1 MGVGTTDIELLAA
14 IADRD
19 RAALREL
26 YERHAG
32 WLVLRL
38 SRRCGDADIVNEAVQ
53 DTFVAVWRKP
63 SAYQGSG
70 DVAAWLWGIA
80 FRRMLDRVRRRSRW
94 ETVAEFIKPGV
105 VASAE
110 DEVLIGIEHS
120 DAGTA
125 LDRLSPELK
134 AVVQAMVLDGLT
146 ARETASLLGIPAG
159 TVKTRMMR
167 GSPLAPRGSGDMTWH
182 PSPEQLQAYSR
193 GLPTSQAWSI
203 ETHVAGCDACRRTA
217 LADRSRLDE
226 IWRSTLDDID
236 TPRRH
241 PIERLLVAIGV
252 PEHLARLLGA
262 TPSLTVPW
270 LVAVTAVLG
279 FALAIAWNTDPG
291 PTGARPDLFLFLLLA
306 PVVPVAGVAVA
317 FGPVGDPAHEVAV
330 ASPFHGFRLLLIR
343 TVAVVTASMS
353 LALVMALLLPDAG
366 LMTAAW
372 ILPALALAA
381 TTLAMS
387 TFVSPLIAAAGSV
400 LVWVAGIGAIELGP
414 NTLIEFGWTGQ
425 LVFAALL
432 VAAVVVLAARR
443 DTFEVSR

>member
-32 WLVLRL
+32 WLVVRL
-38 SRRCGDADIVNEAVQ
+38 SRRCGDADIVNEAIQ

-63 SAYQGSG
+63 SAYRGSG

-167 GSPLAPRGSGDMTWH
+167 AR
-182 PSPEQLQAYSR
+182 
-193 GLPTSQAWSI
+193 
-203 ETHVAGCDACRRTA
+203 
-217 LADRSRLDE
+217 
-226 IWRSTLDDID
+226 
-236 TPRRH
+236 
-241 PIERLLVAIGV
+241 RLLR
-252 PEHLARLLGA
+252 EDLA
-262 TPSLTVPW
+262 T
-270 LVAVTAVLG
+270 
-279 FALAIAWNTDPG
+279 
-291 PTGARPDLFLFLLLA
+291 
-306 PVVPVAGVAVA
+306 
-317 FGPVGDPAHEVAV
+317 
-330 ASPFHGFRLLLIR
+330 
-343 TVAVVTASMS
+343 
-353 LALVMALLLPDAG
+353 
-366 LMTAAW
+366 
-372 ILPALALAA
+372 
-381 TTLAMS
+381 
-387 TFVSPLIAAAGSV
+387 
-400 LVWVAGIGAIELGP
+400 
-414 NTLIEFGWTGQ
+414 
-425 LVFAALL
+425 
-432 VAAVVVLAARR
+432 
-443 DTFEVSR
+443 

>member
-1 MGVGTTDIELLAA
+1 
-14 IADRD
+14 
-19 RAALREL
+19 
-26 YERHAG
+26 
-32 WLVLRL
+32 
-38 SRRCGDADIVNEAVQ
+38 
-53 DTFVAVWRKP
+53 
-63 SAYQGSG
+63 
-70 DVAAWLWGIA
+70 
-80 FRRMLDRVRRRSRW
+80 
-94 ETVAEFIKPGV
+94 
-105 VASAE
+105 
-110 DEVLIGIEHS
+110 
-120 DAGTA
+120 
-125 LDRLSPELK
+125 
-134 AVVQAMVLDGLT
+134 
-146 ARETASLLGIPAG
+146 
-159 TVKTRMMR
+159 
-167 GSPLAPRGSGDMTWH
+167 MTWH
-182 PSPEQLQAYSR
+182 PSSEQLQAYSR

-241 PIERLLVAIGV
+241 PIERLLVATGV
-252 PEHLARLLGA
+252 PEHLAQASGA

-291 PTGARPDLFLFLLLA
+291 TTGARPDLFLFLLLA

-353 LALVMALLLPDAG
+353 LAFVMALLLPDAG

-387 TFVSPLIAAAGSV
+387 TFVSPLTAAAGSV

-414 NTLIEFGWTGQ
+414 NALIEFGWSGQ

>member
-1 MGVGTTDIELLAA
+1 MGVDTTDIELLAA

-32 WLVLRL
+32 WLVVRL
-38 SRRCGDADIVNEAVQ
+38 SRRCGDADIVNEAIQ

-63 SAYQGSG
+63 SAYRGSG

-167 GSPLAPRGSGDMTWH
+167 AR
-182 PSPEQLQAYSR
+182 
-193 GLPTSQAWSI
+193 
-203 ETHVAGCDACRRTA
+203 
-217 LADRSRLDE
+217 
-226 IWRSTLDDID
+226 
-236 TPRRH
+236 
-241 PIERLLVAIGV
+241 RLLR
-252 PEHLARLLGA
+252 EDLA
-262 TPSLTVPW
+262 T
-270 LVAVTAVLG
+270 
-279 FALAIAWNTDPG
+279 
-291 PTGARPDLFLFLLLA
+291 
-306 PVVPVAGVAVA
+306 
-317 FGPVGDPAHEVAV
+317 
-330 ASPFHGFRLLLIR
+330 
-343 TVAVVTASMS
+343 
-353 LALVMALLLPDAG
+353 
-366 LMTAAW
+366 
-372 ILPALALAA
+372 
-381 TTLAMS
+381 
-387 TFVSPLIAAAGSV
+387 
-400 LVWVAGIGAIELGP
+400 
-414 NTLIEFGWTGQ
+414 
-425 LVFAALL
+425 
-432 VAAVVVLAARR
+432 
-443 DTFEVSR
+443 

>member
-125 LDRLSPELK
+125 LDRLSHELK

-167 GSPLAPRGSGDMTWH
+167 AR
-182 PSPEQLQAYSR
+182 
-193 GLPTSQAWSI
+193 
-203 ETHVAGCDACRRTA
+203 
-217 LADRSRLDE
+217 
-226 IWRSTLDDID
+226 
-236 TPRRH
+236 
-241 PIERLLVAIGV
+241 RLLR
-252 PEHLARLLGA
+252 EDLA
-262 TPSLTVPW
+262 T
-270 LVAVTAVLG
+270 
-279 FALAIAWNTDPG
+279 
-291 PTGARPDLFLFLLLA
+291 
-306 PVVPVAGVAVA
+306 
-317 FGPVGDPAHEVAV
+317 
-330 ASPFHGFRLLLIR
+330 
-343 TVAVVTASMS
+343 
-353 LALVMALLLPDAG
+353 
-366 LMTAAW
+366 
-372 ILPALALAA
+372 
-381 TTLAMS
+381 
-387 TFVSPLIAAAGSV
+387 
-400 LVWVAGIGAIELGP
+400 
-414 NTLIEFGWTGQ
+414 
-425 LVFAALL
+425 
-432 VAAVVVLAARR
+432 
-443 DTFEVSR
+443 